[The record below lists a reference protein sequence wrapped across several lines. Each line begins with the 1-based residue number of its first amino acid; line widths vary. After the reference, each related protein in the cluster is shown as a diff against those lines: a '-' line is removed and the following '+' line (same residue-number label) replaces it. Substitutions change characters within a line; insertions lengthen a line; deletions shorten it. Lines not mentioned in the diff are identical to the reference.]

1 MQQAFPLMTKAKKIL
16 ILFLVIV
23 GIVSCR
29 KNSGPSWDT
38 QILAPLIKTTL
49 SINNIVTGVNTVNN
63 SDSSVTLVL
72 HDSLYS
78 LNLDSLLRIPDTTLA
93 NVYGDIPFPIAVSP
107 GQSILPTGID
117 SVTNYHIG
125 SANLTKAIIRSGYVK
140 FKVKSTILAVTD
152 FSYVVPSAK
161 LNGQPLTIKL
171 TVPAAVQNGNSRIK
185 GVDSVILPLDNYNV
199 DFTGPMHNAYNTII
213 TRLTGILDPNA
224 QNYTLNYLDSVIITA
239 TFYSIVPE
247 YGQGYFGESKKTI
260 GPSKSVFSLFNKI
273 TGGNLNLKNV
283 NVNFTL
289 ENGFGVDGRLYID
302 SLISMNSRPGG
313 INIPLTASIVHNA
326 ININRAQETAIPS
339 SPVIPSVQRFS
350 LNSSNSN
357 IVQWMDNLPTAID
370 YKLQLTTDP
379 LGNVSGNT
387 DFAYYGY
394 GIKTYFDISVPLYLA
409 ANNLTLEDTMPVSF
423 ATSSQAKQ
431 IKSGTFTLYAS
442 NLFPFSAGL
451 QIYLLDNNMHVTDS
465 ILSPAQTIAAGIPN
479 ANGMVTTPDN
489 SILTIPL
496 DSYHANLLFTTKNI
510 IVKAIF
516 NTGCSTCIPVKYSKI
531 YDTYQLNIKLIGNFD
546 YQVKG

>member
-1 MQQAFPLMTKAKKIL
+1 MTKAKKTIL
-16 ILFLVIV
+16 LFLVIF

-93 NVYGDIPFPIAVSP
+93 NVYGGIPFQVAVSP
-107 GQSILPTGID
+107 GQSILPAGID
-117 SVTNYHIG
+117 SVTNYNIG
-125 SANLTKAIIRSGYVK
+125 SANLTRAVIKSGFVK
-140 FKVKSTILAVTD
+140 FKVESTILAVTD
-152 FSYVVPSAK
+152 FSYVVPSATK
-161 LNGQPLTIKL
+161 SGPLFISLK
-171 TVPAAVQNGNSRIK
+171 VPAAISNSNNTARIK
-185 GVDSVILPLDNYNV
+185 GVDSLIMPLDGYSV
-199 DFTGPMHNAYNTII
+199 DFTGPLHNAYNTII
-213 TRLTGILDPNA
+213 TRLTGILDPSAGTYNLW
-224 QNYTLNYLDSVIITA
+224 YKDSVIITA
-239 TFYSIVPE
+239 TFYNIVPE

-283 NVNFTL
+283 NVDFTL

-302 SLISMNSRPGG
+302 SLISMNPRPGG
-313 INIPLTASIVHNA
+313 TNIPLTASIVHNA
-326 ININRAQETAIPS
+326 ININRAKETAIPS
-339 SPVIPSVQRFS
+339 SPVIPSIQSFS

-357 IVQWMDNLPTAID
+357 IIQWIDNLPTAID

-451 QIYLLDNNMHVTDS
+451 QIYLLDNNMHIVDS
-465 ILSPAQTIAAGIPN
+465 ILGLGQTIAAGIPN

-489 SILTIPL
+489 SVLTIPL

-510 IVKAIF
+510 IVKATF
-516 NTGCSTCIPVKYSKI
+516 NTGCSTCTPVKYSKI